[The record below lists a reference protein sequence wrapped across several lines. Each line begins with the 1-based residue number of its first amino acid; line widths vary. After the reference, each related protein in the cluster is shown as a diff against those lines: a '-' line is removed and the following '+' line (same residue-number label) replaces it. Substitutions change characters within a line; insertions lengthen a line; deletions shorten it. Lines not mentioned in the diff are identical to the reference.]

1 MSKKKSKGNSQ
12 TTKYGHNVSPEFKR
26 HIEEMSENVIDFS
39 DAPDEL
45 RLSDRILRLID
56 PYMESMDII
65 LLIDCATIAW
75 NECVH
80 EDFGFKDSYSLN
92 NILLNFAKYRG
103 LIDELKLRKR
113 LIFKNNSRHI
123 KQVKVY
129 QKGDDISINAAY
141 SFDVKGAFS
150 KMLSSTKDEPYETYS
165 EADDEFYSDMESYND
180 DSDISKPNS
189 RLKQILLQVVIINF
203 VIMIL
208 QLHEKLLRSAIR
220 GMYS

>member
-1 MSKKKSKGNSQ
+1 MILA
-12 TTKYGHNVSPEFKR
+12 TH
-26 HIEEMSENVIDFS
+26 
-39 DAPDEL
+39 L